1 MQLILTGADKLF
13 SLAFRRNIA
22 LAAAIASTMNVEVIK
37 LNINIKKC
45 FEFQFI
51 Q

>member
-13 SLAFRRNIA
+13 SLAFRRSIA

-37 LNINIKKC
+37 LNINIKKY